1 MKDYEFN
8 VRVRYAETDQ
18 MGVVYHG
25 NYAQYF
31 EMGRVEWL
39 RNLGISYK
47 WMEENGVMLP
57 VVSLQMDYKKPARY
71 DDLLRVKTILKS
83 QTSVK
88 IEFDY
93 EIYNEQNDLLTT
105 GYSMLVF
112 VDMKTGRP
120 IVPPS
125 YVTEKI
131 SGIENCPNNKIEIY
145 NRWGIKVYET
155 NSYNTTGNIFEG
167 YSQARTT
174 MNSNETLPAGTYFYF
189 IEVLN
194 SNTGETN
201 KLSGYILI
209 N

>member
-1 MKDYEFN
+1 MKEYEFT
-8 VRVRYAETDQ
+8 VRVRYSETDQ

-25 NYAQYF
+25 NSAQYF

-57 VVSLQMDYKKPARY
+57 VVSLEMNYKKPARY

-93 EIYNEQNDLLTT
+93 EIYNESNQLLTT

-112 VDMKTGRP
+112 VDMKSGRP
-120 IVPPS
+120 MLPPT
-125 YVTEKI
+125 YVSDKI
-131 SGIENCPNNKIEIY
+131 KEI
-145 NRWGIKVYET
+145 I
-155 NSYNTTGNIFEG
+155 
-167 YSQARTT
+167 
-174 MNSNETLPAGTYFYF
+174 
-189 IEVLN
+189 
-194 SNTGETN
+194 
-201 KLSGYILI
+201 
-209 N
+209 

>member
-1 MKDYEFN
+1 MKNYEFQ

-39 RNLGISYK
+39 RNLGVSYR

-57 VVSLQMDYKKPARY
+57 VVSLSMNYKKPARY
-71 DDLLRVKTILKS
+71 DDLLTVRTIFKS

-93 EIYNEQNDLLTT
+93 EIVNEKGELLTI
-105 GYSMLVF
+105 GNSVLVF

-120 IVPPS
+120 VLPPE
-125 YVTEKI
+125 YITEK
-131 SGIENCPNNKIEIY
+131 
-145 NRWGIKVYET
+145 
-155 NSYNTTGNIFEG
+155 
-167 YSQARTT
+167 
-174 MNSNETLPAGTYFYF
+174 
-189 IEVLN
+189 
-194 SNTGETN
+194 
-201 KLSGYILI
+201 LSALV
-209 N
+209 

>member
-1 MKDYEFN
+1 MKIFDLN

-39 RNLGISYK
+39 RNLGVSYK

-57 VVSLQMDYKKPARY
+57 VVTLSMNYKRPAKY
-71 DDLLRVKTILKS
+71 DDLLTIKTIFKS

-93 EIYNEQNDLLTT
+93 EIYNEAGELLTT

-112 VDMKTGRP
+112 VDVKTGKP
-120 IVPPS
+120 VLPPK
-125 YVTEKI
+125 YVTEKL
-131 SGIENCPNNKIEIY
+131 EN
-145 NRWGIKVYET
+145 
-155 NSYNTTGNIFEG
+155 
-167 YSQARTT
+167 
-174 MNSNETLPAGTYFYF
+174 L
-189 IEVLN
+189 
-194 SNTGETN
+194 
-201 KLSGYILI
+201 
-209 N
+209 